1 MKGLI
6 LRSTGSWYDIL
17 AEDGKTYQGR
27 LRGKMKMAGLKV
39 TNPIAVGDSVE
50 MQFEEGSADWANISK
65 ILPRK
70 NYIIRQSVHKSA
82 HGHLIAA
89 NVDQCALFV
98 TLTYPK
104 TSFGFVD
111 RFLISA
117 EAFRIPVTLI
127 FNKTDLLSDDQREE
141 LDEYW
146 IKTYAPIGY
155 PCLKVSALENIGLEE
170 LKSLFHGKKT
180 LIAGHSGTGKSTW
193 LNLVKPGLNLRTS
206 AVSDFANKGVHT
218 TTFAEMFQLEDETF
232 IIDSP
237 GIKELGLVDMQKED
251 LSHYFPE
258 MRDLLG
264 QCKFYNCTHL
274 HEPGCVVRD
283 AVESGKI
290 APTRYNSYLSM
301 IENDDNRR

>member
-1 MKGLI
+1 MKGLV
-6 LRSTGSWYDIL
+6 LRSTGSWYDVL

-27 LRGKMKMAGLKV
+27 LRGKMKLAGLKV

-50 MQFEEGSADWANISK
+50 MQFEAGSEDWATISE

-70 NYIIRQSVHKSA
+70 NYIIRQSVHKTA

-117 EAFRIPVTLI
+117 EAFRIPVTLV
-127 FNKTDLLSDDQREE
+127 FNKTDLLSEE
-141 LDEYW
+141 QWHELEEDWVKIYE
-146 IKTYAPIGY
+146 PLGY
-155 PCLKVSALENIGLEE
+155 PCLKISAEKQIGLED
-170 LKSLFHGKKT
+170 LQKLFEGKKT

-193 LNLVKPGLNLRTS
+193 LNLIHPGLNLRTS
-206 AVSDFANKGVHT
+206 EISDFASKGVHT
-218 TTFAEMFQLEDETF
+218 TTFAEMFQLANDTF

-237 GIKELGLVDMQKED
+237 GIKELGLVDFSKED
-251 LSHYFPE
+251 LGHYFPE

-283 AVESGKI
+283 AVEEGKI
-290 APTRYNSYLSM
+290 AATRYNSYLSM
-301 IENDDNRR
+301 VENEDNRR